1 MRRNFMSVGS
11 LLFTIGAVPAAFAHG
26 DHSGLGSDLIAFMLH
41 NYGAA
46 GLVAVVF
53 IAAALSIA
61 VRRALAARR

>member
-1 MRRNFMSVGS
+1 
-11 LLFTIGAVPAAFAHG
+11 
-26 DHSGLGSDLIAFMLH
+26 MLH